1 MTRRQLPHR
10 IGALIFALTFMV
22 GIGFGSASGQG
33 RRNRNWDGYP
43 NWGGSYDLRQT
54 ALNAGYNE
62 GSKEGRNDRARGR
75 HSDYS
80 SFSAFQKATK
90 DYSSRLGDRELY
102 RRYFQLA
109 FSRGYE
115 TENPGQNI
123 NDRNDR
129 DRNDNRDRNDRGRRG
144 RNWDRYGT
152 YGGSYESRQTALNAG
167 YNEGIKQG
175 LNDRK
180 RGRHRNYSEFSAYQ
194 NATTDYSSKLGDREL
209 YRRYYREGFENGYE
223 DGWNGY

>member
-1 MTRRQLPHR
+1 MKTNKIVGVIL
-10 IGALIFALTFMV
+10 GLAVLC
-22 GIGFGSASGQG
+22 GIGLGGSAYAQL
-33 RRNRNWDGYP
+33 RRKRNWDGYP

-62 GSKEGRNDRARGR
+62 GSKEGRSDRDRGR

-90 DYSSRLGDRELY
+90 DYSHRLGDRELY

-115 TENPGQNI
+115 TENPGQI
-123 NDRNDR
+123 RNDR
-129 DRNDNRDRNDRGRRG
+129 DCDRDRNGDNNRQGRG

-152 YGGSYESRQTALNAG
+152 YG
-167 YNEGIKQG
+167 
-175 LNDRK
+175 
-180 RGRHRNYSEFSAYQ
+180 
-194 NATTDYSSKLGDREL
+194 
-209 YRRYYREGFENGYE
+209 
-223 DGWNGY
+223 